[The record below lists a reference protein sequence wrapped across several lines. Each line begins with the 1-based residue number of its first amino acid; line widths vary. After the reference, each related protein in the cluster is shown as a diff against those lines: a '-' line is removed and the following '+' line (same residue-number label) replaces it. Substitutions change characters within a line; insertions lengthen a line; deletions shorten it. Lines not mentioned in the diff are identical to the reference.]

1 MCVCVGMVVVMLLL
15 LNTGFVADPYS
26 TCIFFF
32 SFWFLLFG
40 KFYCCC
46 CCGGGGGEKERTLR
60 YQMSGKHYSVYSDHT
75 SFLVAGKWYILHA
88 RNVN

>member
-1 MCVCVGMVVVMLLL
+1 MCVCVGVVVVMLLL

-32 SFWFLLFG
+32 RFGFFFFG

-46 CCGGGGGEKERTLR
+46 CVGGGGEKERTSC
-60 YQMSGKHYSVYSDHT
+60 YQMSGKHYSVDSDCT

-88 RNVN
+88 KNVN